1 MTQLRKPNIKHQN
14 SIVNAIIGTLV
25 HEDDFV
31 LYEAKKFW
39 ETLKGVLF
47 YADESDVLE
56 YKGGTIILT
65 AENSVIKNEILLKKD
80 EIKGL
85 INVYLQGKI
94 GKNRFPIQRVI
105 VK

>member
-1 MTQLRKPNIKHQN
+1 MAKLRKPRINHQS
-14 SIVNAIIGTLV
+14 SIVSAIIGTLV

-31 LYEAKKFW
+31 LYEVKKFW
-39 ETLKGVLF
+39 ETLRGVSF
-47 YADESDVLE
+47 YADESEVLE

-94 GKNRFPIQRVI
+94 GKNRFPVQRVI